1 MLELDPLSG
10 LLGACAGGAL
20 AYLRLA
26 GRRPA
31 VVTRPAP
38 VFETTPIETGSN
50 ATAGHTAK
58 PLLTAWERRAL
69 LVLRQQVPVGLYVC
83 PQVRLADLV
92 DAPSQGVNAR
102 HALGKIAGKSVDFAV
117 IELIS
122 GRVVLVVELDDRTH
136 SRPDRQARDR
146 FVGRVLDE
154 AGIRLKRVL
163 PTENLD
169 IREDL
174 QAALVKQVAKED

>member
-1 MLELDPLSG
+1 MIELDPLSG
-10 LLGACAGGAL
+10 LLGACVGGGL

-31 VVTRPAP
+31 VATSTVPKVYMPRD
-38 VFETTPIETGSN
+38 EIN
-50 ATAGHTAK
+50 ANPTEMHAAK

-69 LVLRQQVPVGLYVC
+69 LVLRQQVPTGFYVC
-83 PQVRLADLV
+83 PQVRLADLLET
-92 DAPSQGVNAR
+92 PTQGVSAR
-102 HALGKIAGKSVDFAV
+102 HALGKIAGKSVDFAIV
-117 IELIS
+117 ELLS

-136 SRPDRQARDR
+136 SRPERQARDR
-146 FVGRVLDE
+146 FVGRVLGE

-169 IREDL
+169 IRQDL
-174 QAALVKQVAKED
+174 VTAIEPK

>member
-1 MLELDPLSG
+1 MIELDPLSG
-10 LLGACAGGAL
+10 LLGTCVGGAL

-31 VVTRPAP
+31 VATSRPAP
-38 VFETTPIETGSN
+38 VIEAPSTESGLNSS
-50 ATAGHTAK
+50 TAHAAK

-69 LVLRQQVPVGLYVC
+69 LVLRQQVPVGFYVC

-92 DAPSQGVNAR
+92 AAPSQGVNAR
-102 HALGKIAGKSVDFAV
+102 HALGKIAGKSVDFAIV
-117 IELIS
+117 ELLS

-146 FVGRVLDE
+146 FVGRVLGE

-169 IREDL
+169 IRDDL
-174 QAALVKQVAKED
+174 QAALAG